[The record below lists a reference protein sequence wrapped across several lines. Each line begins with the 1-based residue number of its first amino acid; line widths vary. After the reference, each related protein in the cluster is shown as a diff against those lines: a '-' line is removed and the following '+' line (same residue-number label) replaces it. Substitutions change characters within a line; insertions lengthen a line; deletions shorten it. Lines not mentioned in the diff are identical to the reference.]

1 MPVQRQQKIT
11 SLFSQNASESQKNVP
26 EATNPN
32 TKSKKPN
39 PTSVK
44 TDIVISIKTQHME
57 NIISRVK
64 NHEFRKYNISTNIE
78 RMWYSE
84 FARLVGVYID
94 CYTLAGFIYRLQ
106 TKRYATLL

>member
-1 MPVQRQQKIT
+1 
-11 SLFSQNASESQKNVP
+11 
-26 EATNPN
+26 
-32 TKSKKPN
+32 
-39 PTSVK
+39 
-44 TDIVISIKTQHME
+44 ME

-94 CYTLAGFIYRLQ
+94 C
-106 TKRYATLL
+106 

>member
-11 SLFSQNASESQKNVP
+11 SLFSQNTSQPQKKEL
-26 EATNPN
+26 EATNVKS
-32 TKSKKPN
+32 KSKKLN

-44 TDIVISIKTQHME
+44 TDIIISIKTQHME

-84 FARLVGVYID
+84 FSIFARCLID
-94 CYTLAGFIYRLQ
+94 FYTGFIYRLQ
-106 TKRYATLL
+106 TKRYAT